1 MLALKNNMYD
11 ESNLKFATHNNL
23 DKRCCDIADNCDNT
37 QTFRELIHDLHID
50 IYGFDIEDSKLNE
63 MSDNELA
70 DLYDDLDY
78 LSYK

>member
-23 DKRCCDIADNCDNT
+23 DKKCCDIFDNCNNT
-37 QTFRELIHDLHID
+37 QTLRELIHDLHIF
-50 IYGFDIEDSKLNE
+50 IYDFDIEDSRLNE
-63 MSDNELA
+63 MSDIQLA